1 MKKSIFLFLVIAIFA
16 GIYSFV
22 GASELKKV
30 EFKKD
35 VVCTKI
41 YAPVIWT
48 DGKEYSNACMAEA
61 AGALVKE
68 EQKTFACTLIYM
80 PVVWTDGKTY
90 SNSCMAK
97 AAGAWDDS
105 DTKTLNSHLDFSVAL
120 PGPIIDKKIFLE
132 KYGKICKTASDSV
145 NTLFVNNGEFVGSTR
160 IWVPENFKPSYTCIA
175 YNDLVLTN
183 EEKDLFNLA
192 YNWLT
197 LNDIKIINTFLKNNF
212 AYEKDV
218 FKNVENAQKFV
229 KAIDKKLSEVS
240 KSQKNNDETWR
251 IRNVLNYLKYQ
262 IKDLFSEE

>member
-1 MKKSIFLFLVIAIFA
+1 MKKYIFLFLVTTIFT
-16 GIYSFV
+16 GIYSSV
-22 GASELKKV
+22 DASELKKV
-30 EFKKD
+30 ESKKD
-35 VVCTKI
+35 VICTAI

-48 DGKEYSNACMAEA
+48 DGKKYPNACMAEA

-68 EQKTFACTLIYM
+68 EQKTFACPLIYM

-97 AAGAWDDS
+97 AAGAWDDP

-120 PGPIIDKKIFLE
+120 PGPITDQKIFLQ
-132 KYGKICKTASDSV
+132 KYGKICKTASDSI
-145 NTLFVNNGEFVGSTR
+145 NTLFINNGEFVFSTK

-175 YNDLVLTN
+175 YNDLVLTD

-212 AYEKDV
+212 AFEKDV
-218 FKNVENAQKFV
+218 FKNVENAQKLV

-251 IRNVLNYLKYQ
+251 IKNVLNYLKYQ
-262 IKDLFSEE
+262 IKDLFSEK